1 MTQILDISKPA
12 KEILIDKFN
21 AKAGLQLSYDHVT
34 LGAITVIEPP
44 EDGCDTEVE
53 FLPTVTGNFLN
64 KFKLRYSRMSL
75 EDVFATPLLKIEYKA
90 LDTLYECLD
99 DINTKLGVN
108 ITVDDVLPA
117 NVISQI
123 VDSKTIRTLVVKTK
137 PTSYFFKGE
146 VTFTFD
152 HENPNNLGKPDSNS
166 IIYAVVKDTAIDT
179 VVGMSFDGYKANIFK
194 FLENIDL
201 INTCKIDN
209 IHTTESEL
217 LVLNGTFSFVAA
229 NLWFIDPLKTYH
241 TITVSKSGVLVS
253 AREEISPLGQVPAI
267 DVIVDPAKR
276 CYYIIDKANV
286 VGSNPKRFYKLFEN
300 GTLDNS
306 FSSAQLPD
314 SITNVIMSKFGMYV
328 IEDKLD
334 KLIVSRYTDTG
345 LLDNSF
351 TTVEIL
357 KDPAVNVTVNGF
369 ALYEEAISQESLTL
383 YLVKDTNLVSN
394 RLLYIAETVNEFEGA
409 PTDFFSPIITIREE
423 GKVVDASSVAS
434 TDNIPTF
441 LDTDTYQVIFKNLFG
456 KGVIYSLKQPAI
468 VNNVTIAPLLVD
480 EFNGFDLPYSDREFD
495 KNFTSIVKVKQ
506 ISSATETY
514 VLAEFISSGIDYLGL
529 FSFDA
534 KHAKNGPIK
543 ILRKT
548 VGTISDFAIIRR

>member
-1 MTQILDISKPA
+1 MKQILDISKPA

-201 INTCKIDN
+201 INT
-209 IHTTESEL
+209 
-217 LVLNGTFSFVAA
+217 
-229 NLWFIDPLKTYH
+229 
-241 TITVSKSGVLVS
+241 
-253 AREEISPLGQVPAI
+253 
-267 DVIVDPAKR
+267 
-276 CYYIIDKANV
+276 
-286 VGSNPKRFYKLFEN
+286 
-300 GTLDNS
+300 
-306 FSSAQLPD
+306 
-314 SITNVIMSKFGMYV
+314 
-328 IEDKLD
+328 
-334 KLIVSRYTDTG
+334 
-345 LLDNSF
+345 
-351 TTVEIL
+351 
-357 KDPAVNVTVNGF
+357 
-369 ALYEEAISQESLTL
+369 
-383 YLVKDTNLVSN
+383 
-394 RLLYIAETVNEFEGA
+394 
-409 PTDFFSPIITIREE
+409 
-423 GKVVDASSVAS
+423 
-434 TDNIPTF
+434 
-441 LDTDTYQVIFKNLFG
+441 
-456 KGVIYSLKQPAI
+456 
-468 VNNVTIAPLLVD
+468 
-480 EFNGFDLPYSDREFD
+480 
-495 KNFTSIVKVKQ
+495 
-506 ISSATETY
+506 
-514 VLAEFISSGIDYLGL
+514 
-529 FSFDA
+529 
-534 KHAKNGPIK
+534 
-543 ILRKT
+543 
-548 VGTISDFAIIRR
+548 